1 MIDGHPRRNDT
12 SNKGVMHIFVSTRGS
27 LFHRMLL
34 DGSSFFG
41 QVVTTPLP
49 GFDKVTGEIF
59 ATTMLA
65 LSDNLAQCFSALRE
79 HKLRASLTALGL
91 TMGVATLITVMTIVQ
106 GANLFVEQKIANL
119 GTNVFQIARTPFAV
133 TDFTIII
140 KALKYRK
147 IEVEDMAA
155 IAAECTACE
164 QVGGSASAGVRA
176 RSGDKELQDV
186 NLYGN
191 SPNMAEIDSRAVE
204 FGRYFTASE
213 AEHKVNICLIGDT
226 LVRELFLGVDP
237 IGRSVRIGND
247 EFLVIGVMEKIG
259 SVLGQDQDN
268 FVIIPLPVFLRV
280 QGTHSSITINVK
292 TSAQN
297 FEMAQ
302 DQAHLILRSR
312 RHLLGDREDD
322 FFIGTKE
329 SYMALWRSISSAFF
343 AVFIMVSAISVVI
356 GGIVIMNVMLVS
368 VTLRRREIGV
378 RRAVGATKHDIL
390 RQFIVESVMQC
401 IVGGLAG
408 VTLGFLVALALRTYA
423 PFPASVRGWVAVM
436 GVFLSSAVGLF
447 FGIYPAVRA
456 SQLDPVVALRSD

>member
-1 MIDGHPRRNDT
+1 
-12 SNKGVMHIFVSTRGS
+12 
-27 LFHRMLL
+27 
-34 DGSSFFG
+34 
-41 QVVTTPLP
+41 
-49 GFDKVTGEIF
+49 
-59 ATTMLA
+59 MLA
-65 LSDNLAQCFSALRE
+65 VSDNLAQCFSALRE

-106 GANLFVEQKIANL
+106 GANLYVEQKIASL
-119 GTNVFQIARTPFAV
+119 GANVFQIARTPFAV

-164 QVGGSASAGVRA
+164 QVGGSASASVRA

-213 AEHKVNICLIGDT
+213 AEHKANICLIGDT

-237 IGRSVRIGND
+237 VGRSVRIGND

-312 RHLLGDREDD
+312 RHLVGDRDDD

-390 RQFIVESVMQC
+390 GQFIVESVMQC

-408 VTLGFLVALALRTYA
+408 VTLGFLVALALRTYT